1 MSGKLRA
8 AELGWVRHARASV
21 RETEQLLISPSA
33 STIEDVASRLE
44 TASGCLEALRDSL
57 RSHGGRPAPAELAA
71 EVSEL
76 RDQIARA
83 SALLEAAARYHFGWA
98 RLLYA
103 AACGYTARGEP
114 AAPGPVRRLSM
125 EG

>member
-1 MSGKLRA
+1 MSAKLPA
-8 AELGWVRHARASV
+8 AELGWVRHARASL
-21 RETEQLLISPSA
+21 RESQRLLTSPSA
-33 STIEDVASRLE
+33 ATIEDVASHIE
-44 TASGCLEALRDSL
+44 AASGCLEALRDSL
-57 RSHGGRPAPAELAA
+57 RSVGARPAPAQLAA

-83 SALLEAAARYHFGWA
+83 STLLEAAARFHFGWT